1 MIITEA
7 RLKSIIR
14 KEFKSVMREGIVDS
28 ALDMFGVS
36 DDYGRKVRMKALD
49 LMSEPQFDEW
59 STSFMGSVYAP
70 QLQKVKKMGPNSA
83 AAEGKMIDN
92 AYKSFKEWQERGVQS
107 RTDDFRKKQETEQA
121 AYRRQRDK
129 EEAEYRAK
137 RKLEDEERARE
148 VQRRI
153 NAELVATGEDVHG
166 NVTYTTRGDYDDATR
181 SGRTPVGNLNWRG
194 R

>member
-1 MIITEA
+1 MLITEA

-49 LMSEPQFDEW
+49 LMNEPQFDEW

-70 QLQKVKKMGPNSA
+70 KLQKVKKMGHNSA

-107 RTDDFRKKQETEQA
+107 RTDDFRKKQEAEQA